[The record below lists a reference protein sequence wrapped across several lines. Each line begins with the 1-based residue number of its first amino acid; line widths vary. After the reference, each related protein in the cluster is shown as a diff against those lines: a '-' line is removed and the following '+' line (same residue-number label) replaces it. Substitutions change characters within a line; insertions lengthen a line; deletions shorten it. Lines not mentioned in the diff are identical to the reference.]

1 MLYPLSGKRISAP
14 PWGCLAVDEVL
25 MYYNGPRL
33 LLQRSD
39 AGQWYLAWWS
49 DSDAEL
55 DRWIYL
61 PLSVDRMAAVLS
73 GQVECLDAL
82 RRPEGG
88 QLLVVDIQ
96 VATDAVAQTVITDA
110 DAIPADARPLPGARL
125 NIGLPP
131 AVAAEWAD
139 AVAAPGKVVVFI
151 ADPQPSESIAVGN
164 VGTDRPSDRKAE
176 ESTLETFDRILQ
188 N

>member
-1 MLYPLSGKRISAP
+1 MLAEIKGTRLPNP
-14 PWGCLAVDEVL
+14 PWHKFAVDEVL
-25 MYYNGPRL
+25 DYYNGPRL

-73 GQVECLDAL
+73 GQVEYLDAL

-88 QLLVVDIQ
+88 
-96 VATDAVAQTVITDA
+96 ATAGGRYSSRYRCGGANRHYQRRCHTGGRQAPARSPAQNR
-110 DAIPADARPLPGARL
+110 PAAGGVSRMG
-125 NIGLPP
+125 
-131 AVAAEWAD
+131 
-139 AVAAPGKVVVFI
+139 
-151 ADPQPSESIAVGN
+151 
-164 VGTDRPSDRKAE
+164 
-176 ESTLETFDRILQ
+176 
-188 N
+188 